1 MKTLAELRILSGPAA
16 GASMEL
22 GAGEYRLGS
31 AEDNDIVLLA
41 DKSLAAQHLRLIVRE
56 NPALEGGVD
65 VQAIP
70 LARATMGGG
79 ELPQTGVNLP
89 AGELLALGL
98 TALAWRPPEALWPP
112 LTLVPLEFAQRLLGE
127 RQDTAPAANP
137 PPDAPSSPDRPDE
150 ASTST
155 ASPEEDAHAGQAKS
169 KAIRWA
175 MRIPAA
181 ILLVFFVLILLSFCL
196 PDRGVR
202 PATVEQVRAA
212 IEKAGF
218 AGIGVRADPADR
230 QLLVLSGEVT
240 DDPARQRL
248 ARVAREASPEA
259 LRFRLDLSVRGDFL
273 RVVEETLNA
282 HGFYPAVRA
291 SSESAGEPQI
301 ALSLYLKDE
310 MTEGA
315 MLMLAGDLPVLG
327 KAEWRV
333 AYARDLTPLL
343 EAELQALGLDARR
356 VGYLAGKVLLP
367 YRLPPEA
374 ATKLAASLDRVQTA
388 LGVPIVFQYAETA
401 AAPDTIPTALA
412 PAVMEN
418 NRSTDPLGGLKVIG
432 VTPGAMPFVTLSDRQ
447 TLFAGAELPGGAVL
461 TGIFTDRLEFLR
473 GRESYTYI
481 LQE

>member
-169 KAIRWA
+169 KAIR
-175 MRIPAA
+175 
-181 ILLVFFVLILLSFCL
+181 
-196 PDRGVR
+196 
-202 PATVEQVRAA
+202 
-212 IEKAGF
+212 
-218 AGIGVRADPADR
+218 
-230 QLLVLSGEVT
+230 
-240 DDPARQRL
+240 
-248 ARVAREASPEA
+248 
-259 LRFRLDLSVRGDFL
+259 
-273 RVVEETLNA
+273 
-282 HGFYPAVRA
+282 
-291 SSESAGEPQI
+291 
-301 ALSLYLKDE
+301 
-310 MTEGA
+310 
-315 MLMLAGDLPVLG
+315 
-327 KAEWRV
+327 
-333 AYARDLTPLL
+333 
-343 EAELQALGLDARR
+343 
-356 VGYLAGKVLLP
+356 
-367 YRLPPEA
+367 
-374 ATKLAASLDRVQTA
+374 
-388 LGVPIVFQYAETA
+388 
-401 AAPDTIPTALA
+401 
-412 PAVMEN
+412 
-418 NRSTDPLGGLKVIG
+418 
-432 VTPGAMPFVTLSDRQ
+432 
-447 TLFAGAELPGGAVL
+447 
-461 TGIFTDRLEFLR
+461 
-473 GRESYTYI
+473 
-481 LQE
+481 